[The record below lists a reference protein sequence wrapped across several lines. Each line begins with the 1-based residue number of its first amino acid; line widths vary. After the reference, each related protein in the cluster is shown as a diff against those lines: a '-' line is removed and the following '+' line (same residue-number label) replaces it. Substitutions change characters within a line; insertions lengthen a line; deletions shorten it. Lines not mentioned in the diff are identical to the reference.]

1 MDLVFRRFA
10 HRVSGIEIDIEGLP
24 MLQCH
29 ACDLTALPD
38 RSRASIMFA
47 HESAAKA
54 GQTHFTS
61 RRRKIAQDFGFTS
74 VPFVYDPDDYF
85 YYPGLSRPS
94 NEGFLTPVFFNK
106 RVLIKYDVAPNYA
119 VRFASPSYGGIAA
132 DGFSIPFGINRHGAI
147 LMWLGDIA
155 KLPESE
161 QYYLRSENRP
171 LDHCLG
177 SEFYE
182 GQIECVFTPPSLES
196 RLFRGRSAFLGACR
210 SRFGVKIAHLDKEV
224 LDLASSLAQPV
235 LDSERERRRVVDRL
249 NRIHIESST
258 TVRLSGSAGSLGSRR
273 VVPAL

>member
-1 MDLVFRRFA
+1 
-10 HRVSGIEIDIEGLP
+10 
-24 MLQCH
+24 
-29 ACDLTALPD
+29 
-38 RSRASIMFA
+38 
-47 HESAAKA
+47 
-54 GQTHFTS
+54 
-61 RRRKIAQDFGFTS
+61 
-74 VPFVYDPDDYF
+74 
-85 YYPGLSRPS
+85 
-94 NEGFLTPVFFNK
+94 
-106 RVLIKYDVAPNYA
+106 
-119 VRFASPSYGGIAA
+119 
-132 DGFSIPFGINRHGAI
+132 
-147 LMWLGDIA
+147 MWLGDIP
-155 KLPESE
+155 KLPTSE

-196 RLFRGRSAFLGACR
+196 RLLRGRSAFLGACR